1 MRRLVLAAAV
11 LCGLACGPA
20 LAAPE
25 IGPAAGPL
33 PGYDTE
39 QYCEM
44 TAARSGKPWMRHVCI
59 KKEASAKED
68 SLPLWRTM
76 NARVRETC
84 EHYAGNDGGSFWILN
99 ACLAHFSAESKG
111 RLDSRSAGKP

>member
-1 MRRLVLAAAV
+1 
-11 LCGLACGPA
+11 
-20 LAAPE
+20 
-25 IGPAAGPL
+25 
-33 PGYDTE
+33 
-39 QYCEM
+39 
-44 TAARSGKPWMRHVCI
+44 
-59 KKEASAKED
+59 
-68 SLPLWRTM
+68 M